1 MATQAQVDAA
11 ELAMNNARSIRDGA
25 SASAQGYYNAL
36 GKCVSGKGNG
46 KPLSSDNLPD
56 FLEKGTADSCV
67 EECKAC
73 SCKDGGCC
81 KKETCINKVNEY
93 NAKVDAFDTADA
105 NYETAKEHYEELS
118 GQVVQAGTDL
128 TIGIGTANIQKE
140 ADAIKTRY
148 YVFGGIAIV
157 VLVAGIFIFMKLR
170 K

>member
-67 EECKAC
+67 DECWKC

-81 KKETCINKVNEY
+81 SKKSCRNKVNDY
-93 NAKVDAFDTADA
+93 NDNWIYDVECRIMQKTLIA
-105 NYETAKEHYEELS
+105 NTFHHMRRS
-118 GQVVQAGTDL
+118 
-128 TIGIGTANIQKE
+128 
-140 ADAIKTRY
+140 
-148 YVFGGIAIV
+148 
-157 VLVAGIFIFMKLR
+157 R
-170 K
+170 KMVR